1 MTYVGKFTA
10 ILVLMSCFSTH
21 LYAGEVETGLFKL
34 SIVDKTSRLSFPA
47 RVLIR
52 DRSDKDH
59 FTAGE
64 NGLFLELFDMA
75 EYCCIPQVK
84 ARSNG
89 KHKVCLSEG
98 AILRLLGSLSPMLGP
113 AGG

>member
-1 MTYVGKFTA
+1 MTYVRKFTA

-21 LYAGEVETGLFKL
+21 LYAGEVETGLFKF
-34 SIVDKTSRLSFPA
+34 SIVDKASGLPVPA

-59 FTAGE
+59 FPAGE
-64 NGLFLELFDMA
+64 NGVFLELFDMA

-84 ARSNG
+84 ARSNR

-98 AILRLLGSLSPMLGP
+98 AILHLLDGLSVMFRP

>member
-1 MTYVGKFTA
+1 MTYIKKFTA

-34 SIVDKTSRLSFPA
+34 SIVDKTSGLPVPV

-52 DRSDKDH
+52 DCSDKDH
-59 FTAGE
+59 YPAGE
-64 NGLFLELFDMA
+64 NGVFLELFDMA
-75 EYCCIPQVK
+75 ECCCIPQVK
-84 ARSNG
+84 AMSNR

-98 AILRLLGSLSPMLGP
+98 AILYLLDGLSLMFGP
-113 AGG
+113 AGE